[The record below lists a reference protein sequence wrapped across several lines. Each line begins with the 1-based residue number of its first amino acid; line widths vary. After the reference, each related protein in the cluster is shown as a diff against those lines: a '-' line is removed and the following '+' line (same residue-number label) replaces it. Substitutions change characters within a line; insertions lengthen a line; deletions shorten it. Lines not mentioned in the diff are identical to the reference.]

1 MSAKFNLQHISI
13 NADPLDVFP
22 EPYCFIVAVPVCSK
36 LVTEAVRVSVTGA
49 LVPVLK
55 ALYIE
60 EHKKTDIKR
69 IMQYMA
75 MQNNNG

>member
-1 MSAKFNLQHISI
+1 MSAKYNLQHNSI
-13 NADPLDVFP
+13 KSDPLSVLP
-22 EPYCFIVAVPVCSK
+22 EPYCFIVAAPPCSK
-36 LVTEAVRVSVTGA
+36 LATEAVWVSVTVV
-49 LVPVLK
+49 LLPVLK